1 MKKLKDILGNQAI
14 LKIIGNPDLA
24 IKSISSDSRE
34 VEKDSLFAAVKGTK
48 VDGHKFISNVVENGA
63 KAVLCEDLPEELS
76 QDVTYIQVS
85 DSSIALAIIA
95 HEFYD
100 CPSENVKLVGVTGT
114 NGKTTTVTLLYQ
126 LFMELGYK
134 VGLISTV
141 VNKICNRE
149 IPSTHT
155 TPDPIQLSALLK
167 EMVDEGCSHVFM
179 EVSSHSLVQK
189 RVIGLKFSGGVFTN
203 ITHDHLDYH
212 GTFDNYI
219 SAKKLF
225 FDHLPKDAFALTNL
239 DDKRGMV
246 MLQNTQARKYTY
258 ANQKQA
264 DFIVKIHENSF
275 NGMMLLLDNREFY
288 TPLIGTFN
296 AYNLLAVYSVAKLLG
311 EDTLE
316 ILTALSIIKG
326 AKGRFEYVVSPKEK
340 IIGIIDYAHTPDAL
354 KNVLHTVKS
363 IKSGNEVLITVF
375 GCGGDRDPFKRPLM
389 GKVAST
395 LSDRIVITS
404 DNPRKEDP
412 LLIIEQIKE
421 GVAISKRK
429 GMLSIPDR
437 KEAIK
442 VACSLAK
449 ANDIILIAGKGHENY
464 QEVNGVKH
472 PFDDKQVL
480 LETFKEMD
488 L

>member
-1 MKKLKDILGNQAI
+1 MKKLKDILGNQTI
-14 LKIIGNPDLA
+14 LKMIGNPNVI
-24 IKSISSDSRE
+24 IKSIASDSRE
-34 VEKDSLFAAVKGTK
+34 AEKNSLFAAVKGTK
-48 VDGHKFISNVVENGA
+48 VDGHNFISSVIEKGIAAIV
-63 KAVLCEDLPEELS
+63 CEDLPEDLN

-85 DSSIALAIIA
+85 DSAIALAIIA

-114 NGKTTTVTLLYQ
+114 NGKTTTVTLLHQ
-126 LFMELGYK
+126 LFTELGYK

-155 TPDPIQLSALLK
+155 TPDPVQLSSLLK
-167 EMVDEGCSHVFM
+167 EMVEEGCSHVFM

-219 SAKKLF
+219 SAKKSF
-225 FDHLPKDAFALTNL
+225 FDYLPKDAFALTNV

-363 IKSGNEVLITVF
+363 IKSGNEILITVF
-375 GCGGDRDPFKRPLM
+375 GCGGDRDPLKRPLM

-404 DNPRKEDP
+404 DNPRSEDP

-442 VACSLAK
+442 VACSLVK